1 MASAVLSIQAEIES
15 SRLRLQQVLTRLELA
30 ERTADTRAATR
41 NLDCSSNIN
50 EGPSEYCGDSR
61 EFIEDQDHDEV
72 HDEDQDEDQEDSRCN
87 DFQSLPADW
96 QYSPRSP
103 SPDQEVEQEPDPATI
118 ARHRH
123 KHQKVVINVG
133 GVKHEVMWAMLEKRP
148 LTRLGLLAKA
158 KTHDDILSLV
168 DAYSLAHNEIYFDR
182 DPITFNG
189 ILDFY
194 RTERLHV
201 LDEICILDYQDDLEF
216 WMIKELN
223 LEICC
228 VDKFNARREHIHAEL
243 EKERHMQAV
252 EEVLEDF
259 GEGYFAPH
267 QRALWDLFEKPQ
279 SSLAAKLISILS
291 LLMVLASTVGM
302 CLNTFE
308 WIQAKDVNGDP
319 VDNPYLALI
328 EAVCISYFSVEFLLR

>member
-1 MASAVLSIQAEIES
+1 MVASAVLSIQAEIET
-15 SRLRLQQVLTRLELA
+15 SRRRLHHVLQRLELA
-30 ERTADTRAATR
+30 ERTAETAR

-50 EGPSEYCGDSR
+50 EGPSEYGGESG
-61 EFIEDQDHDEV
+61 EFVEEQEADQEG
-72 HDEDQDEDQEDSRCN
+72 EQEDSRYN

-96 QYSPRSP
+96 QYSPRSL
-103 SPDQEVEQEPDPATI
+103 SPDQEEDQEEDQEPDPATI
-118 ARHRH
+118 ARHREQ
-123 KHQKVVINVG
+123 HQKVIINVG

-148 LTRLGLLAKA
+148 LTRLGMLAKA
-158 KTHDDILSLV
+158 KTHEDILNLV

-194 RTERLHV
+194 RTDRLHV

-243 EKERHMQAV
+243 EKDRHMQAV
-252 EEVLEDF
+252 EEVVEDF
-259 GEGYFAPH
+259 GEGYFAPY

-279 SSLAAKLISILS
+279 SSLVAKLISILS

-319 VDNPYLALI
+319 VDNPYLSLI

>member
-1 MASAVLSIQAEIES
+1 MASAVLSIQAEIETS
-15 SRLRLQQVLTRLELA
+15 RSRLQHVLRRLELA
-30 ERTADTRAATR
+30 ERTADTR

-61 EFIEDQDHDEV
+61 EFLDDQEGDQEED
-72 HDEDQDEDQEDSRCN
+72 EDSRYN

-96 QYSPRSP
+96 QYSPRSL
-103 SPDQEVEQEPDPATI
+103 SPDQDLEPEPEPATI
-118 ARHRH
+118 ARHRE
-123 KHQKVVINVG
+123 KHQKVIINVG

-148 LTRLGLLAKA
+148 LTRLGMLAKA

-252 EEVLEDF
+252 EEVVEDF
-259 GEGYFAPH
+259 GEGYFAPY

-279 SSLAAKLISILS
+279 STLGAKLISILS

-319 VDNPYLALI
+319 VDNPYLSLI

>member
-1 MASAVLSIQAEIES
+1 MASAVLSIQAEIETS
-15 SRLRLQQVLTRLELA
+15 RSRLQHVLRRLELA
-30 ERTADTRAATR
+30 ERTADTR

-61 EFIEDQDHDEV
+61 EFLDDQEGDQEED
-72 HDEDQDEDQEDSRCN
+72 EDSRYN

-96 QYSPRSP
+96 QYSPRSL
-103 SPDQEVEQEPDPATI
+103 SPDQEVEQEPHPTTI
-118 ARHRH
+118 AQHRE
-123 KHQKVVINVG
+123 KHQKVIINVG

-148 LTRLGLLAKA
+148 LTRLGMLAKA

-252 EEVLEDF
+252 EEVVEDF
-259 GEGYFAPH
+259 GEGYFAPY

-279 SSLAAKLISILS
+279 STLGAKLISILS

-319 VDNPYLALI
+319 VDNPYLSLI